1 MRFSREF
8 ARNVV
13 SYDEIFLAYI
23 IFSTLRAFNKTKKN
37 QEKLIKTEVL
47 LIKTCFSLFAFVFIC
62 F

>member
-37 QEKLIKTEVL
+37 QEN
-47 LIKTCFSLFAFVFIC
+47 
-62 F
+62 